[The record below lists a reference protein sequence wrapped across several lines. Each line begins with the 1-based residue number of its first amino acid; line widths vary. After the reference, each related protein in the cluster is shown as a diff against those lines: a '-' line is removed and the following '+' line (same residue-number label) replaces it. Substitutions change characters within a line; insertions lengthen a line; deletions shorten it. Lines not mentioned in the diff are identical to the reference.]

1 MWGFCFGLFALG
13 ICFGLFCFL
22 LLGFWAFGL
31 LGFWLLDEGRFFGCG
46 WLEEGKRIAE
56 GKVLEGDC

>member
-1 MWGFCFGLFALG
+1 LDFLLWGFALG
-13 ICFGLFCFL
+13 FFAFC
-22 LLGFWAFGL
+22 FWAFGL